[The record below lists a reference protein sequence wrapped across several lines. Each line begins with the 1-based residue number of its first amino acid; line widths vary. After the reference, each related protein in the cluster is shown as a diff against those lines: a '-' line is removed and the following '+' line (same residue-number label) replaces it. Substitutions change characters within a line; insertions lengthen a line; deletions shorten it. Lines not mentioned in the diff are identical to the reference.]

1 MKTRLFYEK
10 TLLAAISLA
19 FFNKILCN
27 VIQRGK
33 KKKKSQDNFDYP
45 VKKKVYSALLW
56 EKKKKKVY
64 KLPNNR
70 GKINK

>member
-33 KKKKSQDNFDYP
+33 KKKSQDNFDYP
-45 VKKKVYSALLW
+45 VKKKSIFGFALG
-56 EKKKKKVY
+56 KKKKKCINC
-64 KLPNNR
+64 PIIG
-70 GKINK
+70 GK

>member
-45 VKKKVYSALLW
+45 VKKKSIFGFALG
-56 EKKKKKVY
+56 KKKKKVY

>member
-33 KKKKSQDNFDYP
+33 KKKRKSQDNFDYP

-70 GKINK
+70 G

>member
-33 KKKKSQDNFDYP
+33 KKKENPRTILITQL
-45 VKKKVYSALLW
+45 KKKYIRLCSG
-56 EKKKKKVY
+56 KKKKKKSV
-64 KLPNNR
+64 
-70 GKINK
+70 

>member
-1 MKTRLFYEK
+1 MKRLFWQQ
-10 TLLAAISLA
+10 LVWLSLTK
-19 FFNKILCN
+19 FF
-27 VIQRGK
+27 VMSFSGE

>member
-33 KKKKSQDNFDYP
+33 KKKENPRTIFITQL
-45 VKKKVYSALLW
+45 KKKSIFGFALR
-56 EKKKKKVY
+56 KKKSV
-64 KLPNNR
+64 
-70 GKINK
+70 

>member
-33 KKKKSQDNFDYP
+33 KKKNPRTILITQLKKSIF
-45 VKKKVYSALLW
+45 SFALG
-56 EKKKKKVY
+56 KKKKKSV
-64 KLPNNR
+64 
-70 GKINK
+70 